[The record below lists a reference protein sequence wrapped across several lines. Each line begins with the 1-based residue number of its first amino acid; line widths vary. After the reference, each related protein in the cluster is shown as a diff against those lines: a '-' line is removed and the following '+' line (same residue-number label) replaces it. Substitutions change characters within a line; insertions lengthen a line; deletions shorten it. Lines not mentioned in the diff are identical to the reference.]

1 MTSSSPVDF
10 GGLTLPV
17 GESEW
22 IRAVFTI
29 RGIAVGVTVKDG
41 GTGCGNLE
49 DGCCE
54 LRVTGGI
61 DENVTLV

>member
-1 MTSSSPVDF
+1 M
-10 GGLTLPV
+10 
-17 GESEW
+17 
-22 IRAVFTI
+22 
-29 RGIAVGVTVKDG
+29 GVTVKGG

-49 DGCCE
+49 EGCCE